1 LNKKKRYIVSV
12 LFDRI
17 SNPLER
23 KALYIPPSP
32 SVICLFHTPLP
43 LGISLT
49 LCGGSMDIF
58 WNHTLVHYLAVGVIE
73 YFSLPEGFII
83 FMGDG
88 QRKLEFQDVNEI
100 D

>member
-1 LNKKKRYIVSV
+1 
-12 LFDRI
+12 
-17 SNPLER
+17 
-23 KALYIPPSP
+23 
-32 SVICLFHTPLP
+32 
-43 LGISLT
+43 LT

-73 YFSLPEGFII
+73 YFLLPEGFII